1 MWTRALPPLLLL
13 TVAGCGGSA
22 GNNQASPFP
31 EPHRPV
37 APVSSRYLNEDQRE
51 RVGEFATVS
60 GLAEVRERMFVAD
73 IGAGGGYYT
82 VRLAPLVGSKGRVLA
97 EDIIPETIRALGQR
111 IQRERLDNVA
121 IRLGQPNN
129 PQLPAGSLDRIF
141 MIHMYHEIERPSE
154 FLWNMRASLKSD
166 GRVIVVDADRPTTQH
181 GTPQRLLVCEFNA
194 VGYALTRFE
203 RLPDSESYFA
213 QFEPRGP
220 RPEPARFPPAIP
232 DSGLERRP
240 EPAISISCRPIS
252 SSCAGSSTRGSAR
265 PTGPARARSRCSAT
279 RCASICR
286 RASPC

>member
-1 MWTRALPPLLLL
+1 MWTRAALAGALLSL
-13 TVAGCGGSA
+13 AACGGGA
-22 GNNQASPFP
+22 ANNQASPFP
-31 EPHRPV
+31 APHRPV
-37 APVSSRYLNEDQRE
+37 APVSSLSLNEDSRE

-82 VRLAPLVGSKGRVLA
+82 VRLSPLVGPKGRVLA
-97 EDIIPETIRALGQR
+97 EDIVPRTIRDLGQR

-121 IRLGQPNN
+121 IRLGQPND
-129 PQLPAGSLDRIF
+129 PQLPARSLDRIF

-154 FLWNMRASLKSD
+154 FLWNMRAALKSD

-220 RPEPARFPPAIP
+220 RPEPSAIP
-232 DSGLERRP
+232 ACNP
-240 EPAISISCRPIS
+240 
-252 SSCAGSSTRGSAR
+252 
-265 PTGPARARSRCSAT
+265 
-279 RCASICR
+279 
-286 RASPC
+286 

>member
-1 MWTRALPPLLLL
+1 MWTRCLPALLLL
-13 TVAGCGGSA
+13 PLAACGGGA

-37 APVSSRYLNEDQRE
+37 APVSSRYLNEDSRE

-60 GLAEVRERMFVAD
+60 RLAEVRERMFVAD

-82 VRLAPLVGSKGRVLA
+82 VRLSPLVGAKGRVLA
-97 EDIIPETIRALGQR
+97 EDIIPATIQSLSQR

-121 IRLGQPNN
+121 VRLGQPHD
-129 PQLPAGSLDRIF
+129 PQLPARSLDRIF

-154 FLWNMRASLKSD
+154 FLWNMRTALKSD
-166 GRVIVVDADRPTTQH
+166 GRVIVVDADRPTSQH

-213 QFEPRGP
+213 QFEARGP
-220 RPEPARFPPAIP
+220 RPEPAAIP
-232 DSGLERRP
+232 ACNP
-240 EPAISISCRPIS
+240 
-252 SSCAGSSTRGSAR
+252 
-265 PTGPARARSRCSAT
+265 
-279 RCASICR
+279 
-286 RASPC
+286 